1 MATTLTGA
9 EEITWDLSDLYAG
22 PDDPRIDSDVEE
34 ALSVARDIAERYHG
48 KVAEL
53 SAAEIFAVTKQSEEI
68 FEKTSRAYI
77 YSYLLFSADT
87 SDPPRGA
94 LLQKMR
100 EKMTELNTTLLFFG
114 LEWVALD
121 EDRAELLLED
131 PVLEKYRHYLASQRR
146 FKPYLLS
153 EPEEKIISEKMVTG
167 AGAWDRLFDEV
178 TAVIT
183 VDIDGEE
190 FSFEQAF
197 AQLHD
202 GDRETRRKAQEAITE
217 ALRDGLR
224 TRAFIF
230 NTILL
235 DKATDDR
242 LRGYSHW
249 LAARNL
255 SNEASDEAVQALV
268 DAVVDRYDIPQ
279 RYYRLKAKMLGLD
292 RLKDYDRS
300 AAIES
305 TSVKM
310 SWPEARDLVVGA
322 YASFSD
328 KAGEI
333 ISDFFDRRWIDA
345 GVTPNK
351 MTGAYCYAVPQ
362 GHPFVMMNYT
372 GERRAAL
379 TLAHELGHGLH
390 GVLAEPLGA
399 FNSDTPLTMSETAS
413 VFGEALTFRHLLE
426 TETTERGQL
435 ELLAGRIEDAI
446 ATVFRQISMNRF
458 EDVVHND
465 RRTSGEISVDRI
477 SDLWFETQ
485 SSMFADSVELT
496 DGYRIWWSYVPHFIG
511 TPGYVYAYAFGFL
524 FSLAIFRKY
533 EDEGDVVVEP
543 YLNLL
548 RAGGSNRPDEL
559 AKIVGLD
566 ITDPKFWHGGLEEI
580 DALVTEAESMLS
592 S

>member
-1 MATTLTGA
+1 MTKTLTGA
-9 EEITWDLSDLYAG
+9 EEIAWDLSELYAG
-22 PDDPRIDSDVEE
+22 PDDPRIDSD
-34 ALSVARDIAERYHG
+34 IADVLTTAKGIANRHHG
-48 KVAEL
+48 KVANL
-53 SAAEIFAVTKQSEEI
+53 SAAELGEVTKETEALY
-68 FEKTSRAYI
+68 EKASRAYI

-100 EKMTELNTTLLFFG
+100 EKLTELSTTLLFLG
-114 LEWVALD
+114 LEWVELD
-121 EDRAELLLED
+121 DETAEKLLAD
-131 PVLEKYRHYLASQRR
+131 PILEKYRHYLSSQRR
-146 FKPYLLS
+146 FKPHVLS
-153 EPEEKIISEKMVTG
+153 EPEEKIISEKKVTG

-178 TAVIT
+178 TAAMMVE
-183 VDIDGEE
+183 IDGEPI
-190 FSFEQAF
+190 SFEQATSR
-197 AQLHD
+197 LHD
-202 GDRETRRKAQEAITE
+202 ADRETRRKAAEAITE
-217 ALRDGLR
+217 TLRDGLR
-224 TRAFIF
+224 TRSFIF
-230 NTILL
+230 NTVML
-235 DKATDDR
+235 DKSTDDR

-249 LAARNL
+249 LADRNL

-292 RLKDYDRS
+292 RLKDYDRN

-305 TSVKM
+305 TNANM
-310 SWPEARDLVVGA
+310 SWPEARDLIVSA
-322 YASFSD
+322 YSSFSD
-328 KAGEI
+328 EAGRI

-345 GVTPNK
+345 ALTPNK
-351 MTGAYCYAVPQ
+351 MTGAYCYPVPQ
-362 GHPFVMMNYT
+362 GHPYVMMNYT

-390 GVLAEPLGA
+390 GVLAEPLGYYNA
-399 FNSDTPLTMSETAS
+399 DTTLTMAETAS
-413 VFGEALTFRHLLE
+413 VFGEALTFKKLLE
-426 TETTERGQL
+426 TESSTSGRL

-458 EDVVHND
+458 EDVVHNA
-465 RRTSGEISVDRI
+465 RRSSGELSADRI
-477 SDLWFETQ
+477 SDLWLETQ
-485 SSMFADSVELT
+485 SLMFADSVELS

-533 EDEGDVVVEP
+533 EDDGDVVVEP
-543 YLNLL
+543 YLDLL
-548 RAGGSNRPDEL
+548 RAGGSDRPDEL

-580 DALVTEAESMLS
+580 DALVTEAEGMLS
-592 S
+592 P